1 MSPRLSQADREAI
14 FRTARNLQLDPYE
27 FGAVLNQ
34 ESGFRPNVWGG
45 AGGKYYGIIQFGG
58 PERSEAGLDPKRVAA
73 GDYTIAEQMPAV
85 ERWLKGRGY
94 KPGMGVDK
102 VYATILGGNP
112 NVSLDSKDSFGT
124 SVNNSLS
131 SFKPGGSNYEAAAVA
146 LNMYGDAPPS
156 QNNTASQP
164 PATPSQPPTTPG
176 NVTINNYYGDGTETK
191 QKKEKSFAQRYINS
205 MLLGG
210 GKSPVTAMI
219 QDMMKSGIGKINPLS
234 IYDYSQLTDD
244 RYQY

>member
-1 MSPRLSQADREAI
+1 MAPKLSQADREAI

-131 SFKPGGSNYEAAAVA
+131 SFKPGGSNYEAATVA

-156 QNNTASQP
+156 QTNTA
-164 PATPSQPPTTPG
+164 SQPPTTPG

-191 QKKEKSFAQRYINS
+191 QKQEKSFAQQYIDSIISGKGQKSLGQQLVQSLMNP
-205 MLLGG
+205 GG
-210 GKSPVTAMI
+210 GY
-219 QDMMKSGIGKINPLS
+219 SGKLNPMATLDPRKVLS
-234 IYDYSQLTDD
+234 LFS
-244 RYQY
+244 